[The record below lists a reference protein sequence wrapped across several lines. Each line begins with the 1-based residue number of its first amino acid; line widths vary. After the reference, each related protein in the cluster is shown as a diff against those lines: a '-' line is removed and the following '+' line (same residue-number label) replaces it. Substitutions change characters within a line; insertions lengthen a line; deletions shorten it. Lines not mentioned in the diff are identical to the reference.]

1 MAFAACDG
9 RTVSCILRAKQVT
22 RNKRTIT
29 SMGRSQVERNR
40 RHGRPGSKGRGG
52 GGRSAT
58 SGRGGDKSSAE
69 GRRHHPAPNPL
80 HSNNEWRYQEEESTS
95 TSNVEGGDSDADGM
109 FAPAYG
115 YAEHGPAH
123 DDVASALAGGL
134 GEEEGSDHFGVN
146 QTTLNLDDLARTL
159 RKIPTAELLDMPEH
173 IAREYDKKYGEFVN
187 TKRAKTISELR
198 AAASTS
204 NNKQKTLGAS
214 AKAEKDT
221 TGSPATRNKADS
233 SDKEDAE
240 SAGDGTEGSAVREDN
255 VNNAGE
261 EDLDA
266 WLDSV
271 I

>member
-1 MAFAACDG
+1 M
-9 RTVSCILRAKQVT
+9 RAKFGLGVRRRTDSLIFLRQGA
-22 RNKRTIT
+22 NKAN

-58 SGRGGDKSSAE
+58 SGRGEGKSSAE
-69 GRRHHPAPNPL
+69 GRHHPPL
-80 HSNNEWRYQEEESTS
+80 RSNEWRYQEEDSSS
-95 TSNVEGGDSDADGM
+95 TSNALEAGESDVDGM
-109 FAPAYG
+109 FTPAYG

-123 DDVASALAGGL
+123 DDIASALAGGL
-134 GEEEGSDHFGVN
+134 GEEEEGSDHFGVN

-173 IAREYDKKYGEFVN
+173 IAREYDKKYGECVD

-204 NNKQKTLGAS
+204 NNKQTLGAS
-214 AKAEKDT
+214 SKAEKDT
-221 TGSPATRNKADS
+221 TGSPATRKKADS

-240 SAGDGTEGSAVREDN
+240 LAGGETEGSAVTEEN
-255 VNNAGE
+255 EGNAGE

>member
-1 MAFAACDG
+1 M
-9 RTVSCILRAKQVT
+9 RAKFGLGVRRRTDSLIFLRQGA
-22 RNKRTIT
+22 NKAN

-58 SGRGGDKSSAE
+58 SGRGEGKSSAE
-69 GRRHHPAPNPL
+69 GRHHPPL
-80 HSNNEWRYQEEESTS
+80 RSNEWRYQEEDSSS
-95 TSNVEGGDSDADGM
+95 TSNALEAGESDVDGM
-109 FAPAYG
+109 FTPAYG

-134 GEEEGSDHFGVN
+134 GGEEGSDHFGVN

-173 IAREYDKKYGEFVN
+173 IAREYDKKYGAFCDEQ
-187 TKRAKTISELR
+187 RAKTISELR
-198 AAASTS
+198 AATSTS
-204 NNKQKTLGAS
+204 SNKQTLGAS
-214 AKAEKDT
+214 GKAEKDT
-221 TGSPATRNKADS
+221 AGSPATTNKADT

-240 SAGDGTEGSAVREDN
+240 LAGDETEGSAVIEASADDT
-255 VNNAGE
+255 GE

>member
-1 MAFAACDG
+1 
-9 RTVSCILRAKQVT
+9 
-22 RNKRTIT
+22 
-29 SMGRSQVERNR
+29 MGRSQVERNR

-69 GRRHHPAPNPL
+69 GRHHPAPKAL
-80 HSNNEWRYQEEESTS
+80 RSNEWRYQEGKSSS
-95 TSNVEGGDSDADGM
+95 TSNVVEGGDSDVDGM

-134 GEEEGSDHFGVN
+134 GEEEEGSDHFGVN

-173 IAREYDKKYGEFVN
+173 IAREYDKKYGDFCDEQ
-187 TKRAKTISELR
+187 RAKTISELR
-198 AAASTS
+198 AATSTS
-204 NNKQKTLGAS
+204 SNKQTLGAS
-214 AKAEKDT
+214 AKAEEDT
-221 TGSPATRNKADS
+221 TGSPTTPTTTNRADT

-240 SAGDGTEGSAVREDN
+240 LAGDGAQGPAVMEENED
-255 VNNAGE
+255 NAGE

>member
-1 MAFAACDG
+1 
-9 RTVSCILRAKQVT
+9 
-22 RNKRTIT
+22 
-29 SMGRSQVERNR
+29 MGRSQVERNL

-69 GRRHHPAPNPL
+69 GRHHPAPNAL
-80 HSNNEWRYQEEESTS
+80 RSNEWRYQGEESTN
-95 TSNVEGGDSDADGM
+95 TSNVVEDGESDADGM

-146 QTTLNLDDLARTL
+146 QTTLNLDGLARTL

-173 IAREYDKKYGEFVN
+173 IAREYDKKYGEFQDEE
-187 TKRAKTISELR
+187 RAKTISELR

-204 NNKQKTLGAS
+204 NNKQQTLGAS

-221 TGSPATRNKADS
+221 TGSPATTNKADS

-240 SAGDGTEGSAVREDN
+240 LAGDGTEGSAVIEENED
-255 VNNAGE
+255 NAGE

>member
-1 MAFAACDG
+1 
-9 RTVSCILRAKQVT
+9 
-22 RNKRTIT
+22 
-29 SMGRSQVERNR
+29 MGRSQVERNR

-69 GRRHHPAPNPL
+69 GRHHPAPNPL

-95 TSNVEGGDSDADGM
+95 TSNVVEGDSDSEDM

-146 QTTLNLDDLARTL
+146 QTTLNLDGLARTL
-159 RKIPTAELLDMPEH
+159 RKILTAELLDMPEH
-173 IAREYDKKYGEFVN
+173 IAREYDKKYGEFQDEE
-187 TKRAKTISELR
+187 RAKTISELR

-204 NNKQKTLGAS
+204 NNKQQTLGAS

-221 TGSPATRNKADS
+221 TGSPATTNKADS

-240 SAGDGTEGSAVREDN
+240 LAGDGTEGSAVIEENED
-255 VNNAGE
+255 NAGE